1 MLFQTLHYAI
11 FLILTVGLYWS
22 APYKYRLHILG
33 IASLLFYGS
42 WNWKYLPLLLLVS
55 MLAWGLGRF
64 VHRKKV
70 NNWVYGF
77 TIFILFIPLL
87 IFKYWDWMGEN
98 IIAIS
103 SWLNMPVSIST
114 RKELGII
121 LPVGIS
127 FFTFQA
133 ISYLVDTRRHGKEE
147 NNPWRF
153 FTFIAFF
160 PQLIAGP
167 IVRQHELLPQLRRPL
182 LLAKG
187 DIGEALFRIV
197 KGLVKKLLFADFL
210 YTSLRLEEIFSD
222 PTVARSPELWLA
234 IYAYTIWIYY
244 DFSAYTDIA
253 IGSAKLFGIKLPENF
268 NRPYHTSSVAEFW
281 RKWHITLSNWVRDY
295 IYYPLGGARADT
307 EWKIYRNIII
317 TMVVIGIWHG
327 ASWNF
332 VIYGILHGSAV
343 SFNRIQRK
351 FTQRRPGDPF
361 DSKLSW
367 FWRFLL
373 TFHFVVLAR
382 ILFGTDT
389 LGIAYDYL
397 IGLFQFDSET
407 LKNFQNAFPLY
418 YTPGHDFSNPE
429 NTFSILLQSYLPF
442 ALLLLGFAWHFTPK
456 DWMESIQKS
465 FLSLPAVAQAAIMV
479 LAAALCWKFNND
491 TQLSFAYYQF

>member
-33 IASLLFYGS
+33 LASLLFYGS

-55 MLAWGLGRF
+55 MLAWGLGRW
-64 VHRKKV
+64 VHRKQV
-70 NNWVYGF
+70 NNWIYGF
-77 TIFILFIPLL
+77 AIFLLFIPLL
-87 IFKYWDWMGEN
+87 IFKYWDWVGEN
-98 IIAIS
+98 IIAVSNWLSMPIS
-103 SWLNMPVSIST
+103 IAT

-133 ISYLVDTRRHGKEE
+133 VSYLVDTKRHGKEE

-167 IVRQHELLPQLRRPL
+167 IVRQHELLPQLRKPL
-182 LLAKG
+182 LLSKG
-187 DIGEALFRIV
+187 DTGEALFRIV
-197 KGLVKKLLFADFL
+197 KGLIKKLLFADIL
-210 YTSLRLEEIFSD
+210 YNTMLEQVFTAPGD
-222 PTVARSPELWLA
+222 FRGTELWIA

-268 NRPYHTSSVAEFW
+268 NRPYQASSVAEFW

-295 IYYPLGGARADT
+295 IYYPLGGARADR

-343 SFNRIQRK
+343 SFNRLQRK
-351 FTQRRPGDPF
+351 FTNRRPGDPF

-382 ILFGTDT
+382 ILFGTET
-389 LGIAYDYL
+389 LLDAWHFL
-397 IGLFQFDSET
+397 RGLFDFEMVFPRFYSP
-407 LKNFQNAFPLY
+407 LAF
-418 YTPGHDFSNPE
+418 G
-429 NTFSILLQSYLPF
+429 
-442 ALLLLGFAWHFTPK
+442 LLLLGYLWHFTPVR
-456 DWMESIQKS
+456 WMDSVQRT
-465 FLSLPAVAQAAIMV
+465 FLSLPATLQAALMA
-479 LAAALCWKFNND
+479 LAVALCWHFNKD
-491 TQLSFAYYQF
+491 ATIKFAYYQF

>member
-33 IASLLFYGS
+33 LASLLFYGS

-55 MLAWGLGRF
+55 MLAWGLGRW

-70 NNWVYGF
+70 SNWVYGF
-77 TIFILFIPLL
+77 SIFFLFIPLL
-87 IFKYWDWMGEN
+87 IFKYWDWVGEN
-98 IIAIS
+98 IVAVS
-103 SWLNMPVSIST
+103 GWLNMPVSIST
-114 RKELGII
+114 RQELGII

-133 ISYLVDTRRHGKEE
+133 VSYLVDTRRHGKEE

-167 IVRQHELLPQLRRPL
+167 IVRQHELLPQLRKPL
-182 LLAKG
+182 LLSKG
-187 DIGEALFRIV
+187 DTGEALFRIV
-197 KGLVKKLLFADFL
+197 KGLIKKLLFADIL
-210 YTSLRLEEIFSD
+210 YNTMLEQVFTAPEDFRG
-222 PTVARSPELWLA
+222 TELWIA

-268 NRPYHTSSVAEFW
+268 NRPYQASSVAEFW

-295 IYYPLGGARADT
+295 IYYPLGGARADK

-351 FTQRRPGDPF
+351 FTNRRPGDPF

-382 ILFGTDT
+382 ILFGTET
-389 LGIAYDYL
+389 LLDAWHYL
-397 IGLFQFDSET
+397 RGLFDFELVFPRFYSP
-407 LKNFQNAFPLY
+407 LAFGLL
-418 YTPGHDFSNPE
+418 
-429 NTFSILLQSYLPF
+429 ILGYL
-442 ALLLLGFAWHFTPK
+442 WHFTPVR
-456 DWMESIQKS
+456 WMEAVQRT
-465 FLSLPAVAQAAIMV
+465 FLSLPATLQAALMA
-479 LAAALCWKFNND
+479 LAVALCWHFNKD
-491 TQLSFAYYQF
+491 ATIKFAYYQF